1 MDAMEVDAREAEG
14 AMPPPDSNEEAI
26 DDDEPPS
33 DPDAQ
38 AAITDFL
45 DFTEYLPSDVA
56 RSFTLVEELEHKHVQ
71 ATAAVR
77 RLIASYQKL
86 SSRALVEALD
96 TSNIKTSISEK
107 LNLAIHTRAL
117 AEAEARRTAVNVARH
132 QQKLFQIQAKL
143 DCLYESFPSAQEEAA
158 AASHT
163 VSAQAT
169 KVPKITIRLGEQGV
183 HKGSRVKRGPRITV
197 PGEVLAP
204 NEFDWDTLESET
216 EVSATPEAESVP
228 AAQRRPSANGPKK
241 IRLKVPKPQSGP
253 RPPRPA
259 GVMGTNV
266 HSQVAGISTSNALAK
281 LQPPP
286 EDAPLGSEHRPWGRL
301 TQFELA
307 KLRKRMKKNAVWQP
321 STTMI
326 NRELTTVGRSLAFYK
341 AAKAEAEA
349 AGKPFE
355 YPWCPPESVPTQ
367 SEAPPVEEQ
376 LQQQPIEA
384 LEEQPIANKGMKLN
398 EQKKAKKDS
407 MAATAAAEAEEAAR
421 KLADAA
427 AQMRGLFP
435 SLDSGKTSDKSAPDT
450 IAAPASKPPAT
461 AAAQRKRKR
470 DSTVEIDVSRGDVPL
485 QPSKANVTPATPAPN
500 KSTVPHQTPAPILPN
515 AKRPKVETPVPPP
528 PSGIGARIKMPSTA
542 SRTRSNAVA
551 DLSPASVTE
560 PKAPTSA
567 TASTT
572 STQASSATASTT
584 APIRPPSPRKS
595 STPILPPTRNRRH
608 NTILP
613 SPSPAPS
620 QQPSMAAPSL
630 TVPPAPSSIGTRS
643 QRSVT
648 KTPEPRAPPVKPEPA
663 PARAPTPILT
673 LNLSHA
679 ARRPSSRGKASSVE
693 PLVTAARD
701 RPHRANTAHN
711 TPAPVP
717 EPAHARPSS
726 RRAKRPPPGK
736 VAAGADGAAAIT
748 MGKRTA
754 APRKKA
760 GGSRKANA
768 SKREGSAA
776 VRASADLEVEVDEN
790 GIPIDPNE
798 PRYCT
803 CNRVSYGEMI
813 ACENEKV
820 CLSISW
826 SSFVLIMLTDW
837 EVPVRVVPPSLC
849 GPYG

>member
-1 MDAMEVDAREAEG
+1 MGAMEVDVSHTGG
-14 AMPPPDSNEEAI
+14 AMQPSDSNEEAI
-26 DDDEPPS
+26 DDMEQPS

-56 RSFTLVEELEHKHVQ
+56 RSFTLVAELEHRHVQ
-71 ATAAVR
+71 TTAAVR
-77 RLIASYQKL
+77 ELIASYQELPSK
-86 SSRALVEALD
+86 APVEALD
-96 TSNIKTSISEK
+96 ISGIKMSISEK
-107 LNLAIHTRAL
+107 LNLAIRTRAL
-117 AEAEARRTAVNVARH
+117 AQAEARKTAVNVARH

-143 DCLYESFPSAQEEAA
+143 DSLYESFPSAQDESA

-169 KVPKITIRLGEQGV
+169 KVPKITIRLGDQGV
-183 HKGSRVKRGPRITV
+183 HRGSRVKRGPRITV

-204 NEFDWDTLESET
+204 NEFDWDTLESDT
-216 EVSATPEAESVP
+216 EVSVTPDAESLP
-228 AAQRRPSANGPKK
+228 QAQRRPTANGPKK
-241 IRLKVPKPQSGP
+241 IRLKVARPQSAADRAPKGP

-286 EDAPLGSEHRPWGRL
+286 DDAPLGSEHRPWGRL

-341 AAKAEAEA
+341 AAKSEAEA
-349 AGKPFE
+349 VGKSFD
-355 YPWCPPESVPTQ
+355 YPWCPPESVSAQ
-367 SEAPPVEEQ
+367 SEGHPAEEQ
-376 LQQQPIEA
+376 QAVEA
-384 LEEQPIANKGMKLN
+384 LEEQPIINKGMKLN
-398 EQKKAKKDS
+398 EQKKAKKES
-407 MAATAAAEAEEAAR
+407 MAAMAAVEAEEAAR

-435 SLDSGKTSDKSAPDT
+435 SLDSSKTSDKSAPDT
-450 IAAPASKPPAT
+450 TVAPAPKPPAK
-461 AAAQRKRKR
+461 AAAPHKRKR
-470 DSTVEIDVSRGDVPL
+470 DSAAETDVSKADVAF
-485 QPSKANVTPATPAPN
+485 QPSKTTITPSTPMPN
-500 KSTVPHQTPAPILPN
+500 KSSAPNQTPAPILPN
-515 AKRPKVETPVPPP
+515 AKRPKIETPVPPP
-528 PSGIGARIKMPSTA
+528 PSGIGARIGMPSSA
-542 SRTRSNAVA
+542 ARTRATA
-551 DLSPASVTE
+551 TAELSQATE
-560 PKAPTSA
+560 PKAPMSA

-572 STQASSATASTT
+572 STQTNSASTSST
-584 APIRPPSPRKS
+584 APIRPQSPRKS
-595 STPILPPTRNRRH
+595 STPILPPTKNKKH
-608 NTILP
+608 NNILP
-613 SPSPAPS
+613 SPSPAPA
-620 QQPSMAAPSL
+620 QQPSAAAPNL
-630 TVPPAPSSIGTRS
+630 TVPSAPASIGTRS

-648 KTPEPRAPPVKPEPA
+648 MTPEPRAPSFAPEPA
-663 PARAPTPILT
+663 PARAPTPVLT
-673 LNLSHA
+673 LNLSN

-701 RPHRANTAHN
+701 RPHRASTAHN
-711 TPAPVP
+711 TPAPVT
-717 EPAHARPSS
+717 EPASTRPSS

-748 MGKRTA
+748 VGKRTA
-754 APRKKA
+754 APRKKT
-760 GGSRKANA
+760 GGGRKANA
-768 SKREGSAA
+768 SKREGSAP
-776 VRASADLEVEVDEN
+776 VRASADPDVEFDEN
-790 GIPIDPNE
+790 GLQIDPDE

-820 CLSISW
+820 SLNLLPSELRSYNANRLGSVLMSGSIFHAW
-826 SSFVLIMLTDW
+826 V
-837 EVPVRVVPPSLC
+837 
-849 GPYG
+849 

>member
-1 MDAMEVDAREAEG
+1 MDAMEVDVREPESVMA
-14 AMPPPDSNEEAI
+14 PPDSNEEAI
-26 DDDEPPS
+26 DDKEPPS

-56 RSFTLVEELEHKHVQ
+56 RSFTLVKELEHKYTQ
-71 ATAAVR
+71 TTASVR
-77 RLIASYQKL
+77 QLIAPYQELQLK
-86 SSRALVEALD
+86 APVEAID
-96 TSNIKTSISEK
+96 ASKTKMSISEK
-107 LNLAIHTRAL
+107 LNVAIRTRAL
-117 AEAEARRTAVNVARH
+117 AEAEARRTAENVARH
-132 QQKLFQIQAKL
+132 QQKLFQIQGKL
-143 DCLYESFPSAQEEAA
+143 DSLYESFPTAQEEAA
-158 AASHT
+158 VASHT

-169 KVPKITIRLGEQGV
+169 KIPKITIRLGDHSV

-216 EVSATPEAESVP
+216 EVSTSPDAETGLP
-228 AAQRRPSANGPKK
+228 AQSRPSANGPKK
-241 IRLKVPKPQSGP
+241 IRLKVPRPQCGP

-326 NRELTTVGRSLAFYK
+326 NRELTTVGRSLPHYK

-349 AGKPFE
+349 AGKPFI
-355 YPWCPPESVPTQ
+355 YSWCPPESVPTQ
-367 SEAPPVEEQ
+367 NKTPPAEEEG
-376 LQQQPIEA
+376 QQQSLDA
-384 LEEQPIANKGMKLN
+384 LEGQPLTNRGMKLN
-398 EQKKAKKDS
+398 EQKKSKKES

-435 SLDSGKTSDKSAPDT
+435 TLDSSKTSDKSAPDT
-450 IAAPASKPPAT
+450 AAAPASKPSTT
-461 AAAQRKRKR
+461 AASQRKRKR
-470 DSTVEIDVSRGDVPL
+470 DSTADTDASRGDIPL
-485 QPSKANVTPATPAPN
+485 QPSKANVTPSTPAPN
-500 KSTVPHQTPAPILPN
+500 KSGVPHQTPAPILPS

-528 PSGIGARIKMPSTA
+528 PSGIGSRIKMPTTA
-542 SRTRSNAVA
+542 TRTRATA
-551 DLSPASVTE
+551 TAELSPTSVTE
-560 PKAPTSA
+560 PAAPTSA
-567 TASTT
+567 TVSTT
-572 STQASSATASTT
+572 STQASSTSASTT
-584 APIRPPSPRKS
+584 APILPPSSRKS
-595 STPILPPTRNRRH
+595 STPILPPTRTRRQ

-613 SPSPAPS
+613 SPSPVPS
-620 QQPSMAAPSL
+620 QQASMPAINV
-630 TVPPAPSSIGTRS
+630 TVPQGPSSIGTRS

-648 KTPEPRAPPVKPEPA
+648 KTPEPQGPPIVPEPA
-663 PARAPTPILT
+663 PPRAPTPILT

-679 ARRPSSRGKASSVE
+679 TRRPSSRGKASSVE
-693 PLVTAARD
+693 PLITAARD
-701 RPHRANTAHN
+701 RPHRNNTAHS
-711 TPAPVP
+711 TPAPIP
-717 EPAHARPSS
+717 EPHTRPPS

-736 VAAGADGAAAIT
+736 VAAGAEGAAAIT

-776 VRASADLEVEVDEN
+776 VRASADLDVEVDEN

-820 CLSISW
+820 CFVVFSGAARYYNANILKSVLLSGFTFHVW
-826 SSFVLIMLTDW
+826 D
-837 EVPVRVVPPSLC
+837 
-849 GPYG
+849 

>member
-1 MDAMEVDAREAEG
+1 MEVDSRHPQH
-14 AMPPPDSNEEAI
+14 AMQPSDNNDQAI
-26 DDDEPPS
+26 DDMEVPL

-56 RSFTLVEELEHKHVQ
+56 RSFTLVEELKQKHAQ
-71 ATAAVR
+71 TAATVR
-77 RLIASYQKL
+77 KLIASYQEL
-86 SSRALVEALD
+86 PSNAPTEVPD

-107 LNLAIHTRAL
+107 LNLAIRTRAL
-117 AEAEARRTAVNVARH
+117 AQAEAQRTAVNVARH

-143 DCLYESFPSAQEEAA
+143 DSLYESFPSAQDESA

-169 KVPKITIRLGEQGV
+169 KVPKITIRLGDQGV

-216 EVSATPEAESVP
+216 EVSLSPEAESRQQ
-228 AAQRRPSANGPKK
+228 AQRRPSTNGPKK
-241 IRLKVPKPQSGP
+241 IRLKVAKPHSAVDRAQQGP

-266 HSQVAGISTSNALAK
+266 HSSVAGISTSNALAK
-281 LQPPP
+281 LRPPP

-349 AGKPFE
+349 AGKPFDW
-355 YPWCPPESVPTQ
+355 PWCPPEPIPTYA
-367 SEAPPVEEQ
+367 EAPSAE
-376 LQQQPIEA
+376 QQQPAET
-384 LEEQPIANKGMKLN
+384 LEEQPISNKGMKLN
-398 EQKKAKKDS
+398 DQKKAKKDS
-407 MAATAAAEAEEAAR
+407 KPTTTTEVVVQGADSISDAVAR
-421 KLADAA
+421 
-427 AQMRGLFP
+427 AQGLFS
-435 SLDSGKTSDKSAPDT
+435 SLDSSKTSNKSAPDT
-450 IAAPASKPPAT
+450 T
-461 AAAQRKRKR
+461 AALATKAAAKSAPPRKRKR
-470 DSTVEIDVSRGDVPL
+470 DSTADTDASRGDIPPL
-485 QPSKANVTPATPAPN
+485 AS
-500 KSTVPHQTPAPILPN
+500 KSTVAPSTPAHNKSSAPNQTPAPILPH

-528 PSGIGARIKMPSTA
+528 PSGVGARISMQLNSS
-542 SRTRSNAVA
+542 SRTRATA
-551 DLSPASVTE
+551 AAELSPNIE
-560 PKAPTSA
+560 PRAPLSA

-572 STQASSATASTT
+572 STQASSATASTST
-584 APIRPPSPRKS
+584 AIRPPSPRKS
-595 STPILPPTRNRRH
+595 STPILPPTRNRRPR
-608 NTILP
+608 TILP

-620 QQPSMAAPSL
+620 QPPTFNQNLS
-630 TVPPAPSSIGTRS
+630 VPPAPSSHGTRS
-643 QRSVT
+643 QRSIT
-648 KTPEPRAPPVKPEPA
+648 KTPGPRAPSAAPEP
-663 PARAPTPILT
+663 PAQPPVRAKTPILT
-673 LNLSHA
+673 LNLSH

-693 PLVTAARD
+693 PLVTAARE
-701 RPHRANTAHN
+701 RPHRNITTAHN

-717 EPAHARPSS
+717 EPAFSRPSS

-736 VAAGADGAAAIT
+736 LAAGADGAAAIT
-748 MGKRTA
+748 VGKRAA

-760 GGSRKANA
+760 GGRKTNG
-768 SKREGSAA
+768 KREGSAA
-776 VRASADLEVEVDEN
+776 IRASADPEMEFDEN
-790 GIPIDPNE
+790 GLPIDPNE
-798 PRYCT
+798 PRYCI
-803 CNRVSYGEMI
+803 CNRVSFGDMI

-820 CLSISW
+820 SHFL
-826 SSFVLIMLTDW
+826 
-837 EVPVRVVPPSLC
+837 
-849 GPYG
+849 GPFFCFG